1 MTLGND
7 FAALVAAVGS
17 GRSAFAL
24 LVETSVTGA
33 HIQVRRI
40 SGISPEIYATPARQ
54 E

>member
-17 GRSAFAL
+17 VAARLRYWSRP
-24 LVETSVTGA
+24 SVTGA
-33 HIQVRRI
+33 HIQARRI

>member
-7 FAALVAAVGS
+7 FAALVAA
-17 GRSAFAL
+17 SARVAPRL
-24 LVETSVTGA
+24 RYWSRPSVTGA